1 MIRKNKF
8 NAVGCRRGGI
18 WYGSRTEAEYA
29 DLLELEK
36 RAGLIKDFVAHPPGV
51 ALVGNTRWNIDFMV
65 IDNDGAERYVEV
77 KGMKTEGYRIKLQLY
92 KDRKKMLKLPPLMV
106 VARYGCMKFR
116 AIEQVA

>member
-1 MIRKNKF
+1 MRLKNKF
-8 NAVGCRRGGI
+8 NAVGCLRGGV
-18 WYGSRTEAEYA
+18 WYDSRTEAEYA
-29 DLLELEK
+29 DLLALEK

-77 KGMKTEGYRIKLQLY
+77 KGFKTEGYRIKLQMY
-92 KDRKKMLKLPPLMV
+92 KDNAQRLPPLMV